1 MIAGDAAA
9 LWLAM
14 VAGARLLSNTQ
25 PLGARPL
32 REKCRFTGLSQY
44 NGHRFLFMP
53 APSPDAGSCS
63 CILGHP
69 RASLWKSRL
78 KQHRLHSMTSHSSSG
93 ASLGGPERR
102 ASDVTFETD
111 GGPEPPDKSC
121 HRPERRASD
130 VPSETLET
138 DEGPELMLSMLPLEK
153 TEPPDKSCHSGP
165 T

>member
-1 MIAGDAAA
+1 
-9 LWLAM
+9 
-14 VAGARLLSNTQ
+14 
-25 PLGARPL
+25 
-32 REKCRFTGLSQY
+32 
-44 NGHRFLFMP
+44 
-53 APSPDAGSCS
+53 
-63 CILGHP
+63 
-69 RASLWKSRL
+69 
-78 KQHRLHSMTSHSSSG
+78 MTSHSSSG